1 MTIPRTL
8 EEQIAELY
16 RRDAERT
23 RRDRNR
29 RRTGTVK
36 EGPDDKGRYR
46 VVLSEQDGKPY
57 QTGWIKPRPLG
68 AGNVK
73 FDVILKHGEQ
83 VDVVSES
90 GDMTDARIEMSDYS
104 NDNPRE
110 NTDKPL
116 HIKVDGDAVIIA
128 GRVLITADV
137 EITGDTTITGD
148 VAIAGAFDV
157 EGGSFTHN
165 GKNVGSTHGHVT
177 APEGP
182 PGPPV

>member
-1 MTIPRTL
+1 MIPRTL

-29 RRTGTVK
+29 RRTGTVV
-36 EGPDDKGRYR
+36 EGPDDSGRYR
-46 VVLSEQDGKPY
+46 IKLSEQGGKPFLS
-57 QTGWIKPRPLG
+57 GWIRPRSLG

-73 FDVILKHGEQ
+73 IDVVLKRGEQ

-104 NDNPRE
+104 EMNPRE
-110 NTDKPL
+110 NDATPL
-116 HIKVDGDAVIIA
+116 HIKVDGEAVIIA
-128 GRVLITADV
+128 GKVKITADV
-137 EITGDTTITGD
+137 EIAGRLDVTGSGL
-148 VAIAGAFDV
+148 
-157 EGGSFTHN
+157 THN
-165 GKNVGSTHGHVT
+165 GKNVGSDHGHVT
-177 APEGP
+177 APPGP

>member
-8 EEQIAELY
+8 EDQIAELY

-46 VVLSEQDGKPY
+46 VLLTRQDGKEFLS
-57 QTGWIKPRPLG
+57 GWIKPRPLG
-68 AGNVK
+68 AGKVK
-73 FDVILKHGEQ
+73 IDVILKEGEQ

-104 NDNPRE
+104 EANQRE
-110 NTDKPL
+110 NESTPL

-128 GRVLITADV
+128 GKVKITADV
-137 EITGDTTITGD
+137 EIAGRLDITGD
-148 VAIAGAFDV
+148 GV
-157 EGGSFTHN
+157 THN
-165 GKNVGSTHGHVT
+165 GKDIGDTHRHTDV
-177 APEGP
+177 E
-182 PGPPV
+182 PGPALTGVPA